1 MQLDGFKVIAEYGSR
16 FEADLVANRL
26 TGDGVQTSVLS
37 DPAHQI
43 APHIVTHRG
52 HQLIVPE
59 ADFETASALL
69 APNDTD
75 PAPAPAKPAAVGLSR
90 RPPWFR
96 WMALLLAGATFGP
109 LAYGLVNLISRSF

>member
-26 TGDGVQTSVLS
+26 TGDGVQTSVFS

-59 ADFETASALL
+59 ADFETAAALL
-69 APNDTD
+69 ARNDT
-75 PAPAPAKPAAVGLSR
+75 APAPVKPAAVGLGR
-90 RPPWFR
+90 RPSWFR
-96 WMALLLAGATFGP
+96 WMAHLLAGATFGP